1 MSTSLV
7 KSQSQGHRMTLGK
20 HGKNGHW
27 DENVLQCPQ
36 PRMSLETGQG
46 PSHPRG
52 WCGWVN
58 LDSGSFLGF
67 PVSEF
72 WAVLTLQLPPSFQ
85 GQVFGNWLDFN
96 SINVTSTLPGHFTKI
111 LDIFKVPY
119 SQTIPLDRTHLFDS
133 LAWRTVEKGK
143 NLGLKWPVF

>member
-1 MSTSLV
+1 
-7 KSQSQGHRMTLGK
+7 
-20 HGKNGHW
+20 
-27 DENVLQCPQ
+27 
-36 PRMSLETGQG
+36 MSLETGQG

-143 NLGLKWPVF
+143 NLGCFLSPTSWLWDLGRVTWLLPIMFPNMKWNNICPTGWP